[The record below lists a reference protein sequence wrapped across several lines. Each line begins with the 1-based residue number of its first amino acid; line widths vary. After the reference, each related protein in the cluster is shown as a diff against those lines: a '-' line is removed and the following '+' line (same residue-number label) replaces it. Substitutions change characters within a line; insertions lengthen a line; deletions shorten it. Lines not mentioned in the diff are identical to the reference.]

1 VRGRGIT
8 YDTGFFRSASSAST
22 REPFDPEV
30 VGRELRVI
38 GEDLHCNAVRV
49 TGGDPDRLELAASHA
64 AEVGLE
70 VWLSP
75 FTCDL
80 TTGQLLDLLA
90 DCAGR
95 AERLR
100 RQGAEV
106 VLLTGAELSLFTVG
120 FLPGDRLED
129 RLGLLTAPRRLRG
142 LLAEV
147 PARVN
152 AFLAEA
158 AEAVGARFG
167 GRRSYASL
175 PFEGVD
181 WTPFDVVSTDAGYRS
196 AEVADRFRDD
206 VRAFVALATKQ
217 GKPAAVTEFGCTTH
231 RGAADLGGRGD
242 TIIEYDD
249 DGRPRRLRDS
259 YTRDEAGQA
268 TYLEELLDVF
278 EAEGVDTAFVN
289 TFARYDLPYHG
300 DPHQDLDMA
309 SYGVVKVLRERLG
322 HRYPDMA
329 WEPKAAFTALADR
342 YRGRRVRS
350 SDP

>member
-22 REPFDPEV
+22 HEPFEPEA

-49 TGGDPDRLELAASHA
+49 TGGDPDRLELAAGHA

-120 FLPGDRLED
+120 FLPGDRLDD
-129 RLGLLTAPRRLRG
+129 RLRLLTAPRRLRG
-142 LLAEV
+142 LLAGV

-158 AEAVGARFG
+158 VEVVGARFG

-175 PFEGVD
+175 PFEVVD
-181 WTPFDVVSTDAGYRS
+181 WTPFDVVSTDTGYRS
-196 AEVADRFRDD
+196 AEVADRCRDD
-206 VRAFVALATKQ
+206 VRAFVARATAL

-242 TIIEYDD
+242 TIVEWDD
-249 DGRPRRLRDS
+249 DGRPRRLRGS

-268 TYLEELLDVF
+268 TCLEELLDVF
-278 EAEGVDTAFVN
+278 EP
-289 TFARYDLPYHG
+289 R
-300 DPHQDLDMA
+300 A
-309 SYGVVKVLRERLG
+309 ST
-322 HRYPDMA
+322 P
-329 WEPKAAFTALADR
+329 
-342 YRGRRVRS
+342 RS
-350 SDP
+350 

>member
-1 VRGRGIT
+1 MRGRGIT

-38 GEDLHCNAVRV
+38 GEEPHCNAVRV

-106 VLLTGAELSLFTVG
+106 VFLTGAELSLFTAG
-120 FLPGDRLED
+120 FLPGDRLDD
-129 RLGLLTAPRRLRG
+129 RLRLLTAPRRLRE

-158 AEAVGARFG
+158 VEVVGARFG

-181 WTPFDVVSTDAGYRS
+181 WTPFHVVSTDAGDDNL
-196 AEVADRFRDD
+196 ELVAAGPLDL
-206 VRAFVALATKQ
+206 RARVASRCRT
-217 GKPAAVTEFGCTTH
+217 
-231 RGAADLGGRGD
+231 
-242 TIIEYDD
+242 
-249 DGRPRRLRDS
+249 RPQPPGSR
-259 YTRDEAGQA
+259 Q
-268 TYLEELLDVF
+268 
-278 EAEGVDTAFVN
+278 
-289 TFARYDLPYHG
+289 
-300 DPHQDLDMA
+300 
-309 SYGVVKVLRERLG
+309 
-322 HRYPDMA
+322 
-329 WEPKAAFTALADR
+329 
-342 YRGRRVRS
+342 
-350 SDP
+350 